1 MITSSPSICL
11 IPFCCVWLLMC
22 QTFPKFLVI
31 SGIDHIKIFMIF
43 LIFQSQVMANLF
55 DSLGRFIII
64 DSSLS
69 ELLLLLLL
77 LFFFWGGEGGGLAG
91 WGCQTDMNVSNYFI
105 QENARFTAFTISLL
119 LSENQQVGQR
129 GEREVENNL
138 CLLPPFPPF
147 PHHHHP
153 G

>member
-1 MITSSPSICL
+1 
-11 IPFCCVWLLMC
+11 
-22 QTFPKFLVI
+22 
-31 SGIDHIKIFMIF
+31 
-43 LIFQSQVMANLF
+43 MANLF

-77 LFFFWGGEGGGLAG
+77 FFFFWGGGGGGVAG
-91 WGCQTDMNVSNYFI
+91 WGGQTDMNGSNYFI

-138 CLLPPFPPF
+138 RLLPPFPPF

>member
-1 MITSSPSICL
+1 
-11 IPFCCVWLLMC
+11 
-22 QTFPKFLVI
+22 
-31 SGIDHIKIFMIF
+31 
-43 LIFQSQVMANLF
+43 MANFF

-77 LFFFWGGEGGGLAG
+77 LLFFFFGGGGLAG
-91 WGCQTDMNVSNYFI
+91 WGCQTDMNVSYYFI

-119 LSENQQVGQR
+119 LRENQQVGQR

>member
-1 MITSSPSICL
+1 
-11 IPFCCVWLLMC
+11 
-22 QTFPKFLVI
+22 
-31 SGIDHIKIFMIF
+31 
-43 LIFQSQVMANLF
+43 MANLF

-77 LFFFWGGEGGGLAG
+77 FFFFWGGAGG
-91 WGCQTDMNVSNYFI
+91 GCQTDMNVSNYFI